1 MAILQNDPTVERIE
15 TGGITSVKEFVFGD
29 NEDVFVP
36 VGTSYHKIITK
47 DKKVI
52 YQTLSSP
59 QKYSK
64 ELFRKENLSPEEGYL
79 IATSQNPPVSKYFKN
94 EKVTPTQG
102 DYDKGSF
109 KRYFMQLASDD
120 RAPIIEV
127 SKKSFEEA
135 DSVYTKQEIT
145 WSLTKDILEME
156 MSNQKSIL
164 FAEKTFPQIRMKIYN
179 FIEFGKEG

>member
-15 TGGITSVKEFVFGD
+15 TGGITSVREFVFGD

-94 EKVTPTQG
+94 EKVIPTQG

-135 DSVYTKQEIT
+135 DSIYTKQEIT

-156 MSNQKSIL
+156 
-164 FAEKTFPQIRMKIYN
+164 
-179 FIEFGKEG
+179 